1 MIENEENNLKQ
12 SLINNNNNNNNNN
25 NDSSK
30 ELSINSKT
38 FSNSNFLNSKLS
50 NSNFTN
56 SKFSRISNISNTKFS
71 YNKSIR
77 YKIGI
82 SFFILYLTLN
92 SLDSILISYFDYD
105 FKINVFGEIYLRMS
119 FLFIFIFLSVFFPKT
134 TKKLTLFNLMKF
146 YVPDWKKNMNF
157 ENDNLNTNFYI
168 HEGTT
173 EKFNKTIHKISFLL
187 MILLYFSLCFYSKS
201 YSNGIINNKNNKKIF
216 IISLSFPLGLILIVI
231 ILRRFFLFSKKF
243 DKLSKISIVFLTLGI
258 ISLFIFEY
266 ENFDH
271 HHYEIF
277 IYSFLGGIFYGFY
290 STFLKYFSNI
300 YGKNF
305 KIEKILGYI
314 GIYTFI
320 CVPFFLCLILWL
332 NYNKNTIHMF
342 EFGNNKFCYFLMFF
356 INVVNYIIQIHCI
369 ISLSPFIFGFATFVS
384 VLILFTIHVCLGNLK
399 SDWCY
404 FSGLLLILIGTFV
417 GIFDKYLKQRKNNK
431 LKK

>member
-1 MIENEENNLKQ
+1 MIENEQENNLKQ
-12 SLINNNNNNNNNN
+12 SLINNNNES
-25 NDSSK
+25 SSK
-30 ELSINSKT
+30 ELSFNNIKT
-38 FSNSNFLNSKLS
+38 FSNSHFS

-56 SKFSRISNISNTKFS
+56 SNFIRNSKFTKNSTNFS
-71 YNKSIR
+71 YNKSKR

-105 FKINVFGEIYLRMS
+105 FKINIFGEIYLRMS

-173 EKFNKTIHKISFLL
+173 EKFNKTIHKISFLF
-187 MILLYFSLCFYSKS
+187 MFLLYFSLCFYTKS
-201 YSNGIINNKNNKKIF
+201 YSNGILNHKKNKKIF
-216 IISLSFPLGLILIVI
+216 IISLSFPLGLIMIVM

-243 DKLSKISIVFLTLGI
+243 DKLSKISISFLILGI
-258 ISLFIFEY
+258 GFLSIFEI

-271 HHYEIF
+271 QHHHEIF
-277 IYSFLGGIFYGFY
+277 FYSFFGGIFYGFY
-290 STFLKYFSNI
+290 STFLKYFYI

-305 KIEKILGYI
+305 NIEKILGYI

-320 CVPFFLCLILWL
+320 CCPFFLCLILWL

-342 EFGNNKFCYFLMFF
+342 EFGNNKICYFLMFF

-399 SDWCY
+399 SDCY
-404 FSGLLLILIGTFV
+404 YFLGLGLILIGTFV

>member
-1 MIENEENNLKQ
+1 M
-12 SLINNNNNNNNNN
+12 
-25 NDSSK
+25 SS
-30 ELSINSKT
+30 
-38 FSNSNFLNSKLS
+38 
-50 NSNFTN
+50 
-56 SKFSRISNISNTKFS
+56 
-71 YNKSIR
+71 
-77 YKIGI
+77 
-82 SFFILYLTLN
+82 
-92 SLDSILISYFDYD
+92 
-105 FKINVFGEIYLRMS
+105 
-119 FLFIFIFLSVFFPKT
+119 LFIFIFLSVFFPKT

-146 YVPDWKKNMNF
+146 YVPDWKNNMNF

-168 HEGTT
+168 IEGTT
-173 EKFNKTIHKISFLL
+173 EKFNKTIHKISFLF
-187 MILLYFSLCFYSKS
+187 MFLLYFSLCFYTKS
-201 YSNGIINNKNNKKIF
+201 YSNGILNHKKNKKIF
-216 IISLSFPLGLILIVI
+216 IISLSFPLGLIMIVM

-243 DKLSKISIVFLTLGI
+243 DKLSKISISFLILGI
-258 ISLFIFEY
+258 GFLSIFEI

-271 HHYEIF
+271 QHHHEIF
-277 IYSFLGGIFYGFY
+277 FYSFFGGIFYGFY

-305 KIEKILGYI
+305 NIEKILGYI

-320 CVPFFLCLILWL
+320 CCPFFLCLILWL

-399 SDWCY
+399 SDWFY
-404 FSGLLLILIGTFV
+404 FIGLLSILIGTFV